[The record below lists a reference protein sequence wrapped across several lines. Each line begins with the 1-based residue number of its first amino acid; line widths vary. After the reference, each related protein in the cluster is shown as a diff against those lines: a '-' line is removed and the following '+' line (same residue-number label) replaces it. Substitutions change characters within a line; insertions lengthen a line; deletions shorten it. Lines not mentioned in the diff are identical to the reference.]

1 MLGYIDKNKRHKR
14 KKKSFGG
21 SLYIPKSERNIVVM
35 PQMENQERRDHMVDT
50 VNHMLIGN
58 TGVGRRTSEP
68 STPSTPTPEF
78 PSRPRLTLSSLQPSS
93 VAQMPLG
100 GNAIRNGAPNERG
113 GMETDVKFVWT
124 GKDMIEGGKRAVNL
138 TKNVAKLGANTGL
151 LALDFAGRVA
161 ETAVDGASMAVD
173 VANAIAD
180 FTSSRRRRYNDDDE
194 DDSPMALQDAP
205 REIQDVPRSSGD
217 RPTSIEDVE
226 DEPEVM
232 RDFVDL
238 T

>member
-21 SLYIPKSERNIVVM
+21 SLYIPKREKDIVIM

-68 STPSTPTPEF
+68 STPTPNL
-78 PSRPRLTLSSLQPSS
+78 PSRPRLSLPTLQPPSIT
-93 VAQMPLG
+93 QMPLG
-100 GNAIRNGAPNERG
+100 NAIGNGAPNERE
-113 GMETDVKFVWT
+113 GMETDVKFVWA

-161 ETAVDGASMAVD
+161 ETAVDGANMAVD

-180 FTSSRRRRYNDDDE
+180 FTSSRRRRYSDDE

-226 DEPEVM
+226 DEPEVV

>member
-21 SLYIPKSERNIVVM
+21 SLYIPKREKSVLM

-58 TGVGRRTSEP
+58 AGVGRRTSEP
-68 STPSTPTPEF
+68 STPTPNL
-78 PSRPRLTLSSLQPSS
+78 PSRPRLSLSTLQPPSIT
-93 VAQMPLG
+93 QMPLG
-100 GNAIRNGAPNERG
+100 GNAIGNGENERED
-113 GMETDVKFVWT
+113 METDVKFVWT

-151 LALDFAGRVA
+151 FALDFAGRVA
-161 ETAVDGASMAVD
+161 ETAVDGANMAVD
-173 VANAIAD
+173 VANFISD
-180 FTSSRRRRYNDDDE
+180 FTSSRRRRYDYDE
-194 DDSPMALQDAP
+194 DDSPMAIQDAP
-205 REIQDVPRSSGD
+205 REIQDIPRSSGD
-217 RPTSIEDVE
+217 RPISID
-226 DEPEVM
+226 DEPEVV

>member
-21 SLYIPKSERNIVVM
+21 SLYIPKRDKNIVVM

-68 STPSTPTPEF
+68 STPTPNL
-78 PSRPRLTLSSLQPSS
+78 PSRPRLSLPTAHPPSIT
-93 VAQMPLG
+93 QMPLG
-100 GNAIRNGAPNERG
+100 GNAIGNGESEKQD
-113 GMETDVKFVWT
+113 METNVKFVWT
-124 GKDMIEGGKRAVNL
+124 GKDMIEGGRRAVNL
-138 TKNVAKLGANTGL
+138 TKNVAKLGANTAMLG
-151 LALDFAGRVA
+151 LDFAGRVA
-161 ETAVDGASMAVD
+161 ETAVDGANMAVD
-173 VANAIAD
+173 VANVIAD
-180 FTSSRRRRYNDDDE
+180 FTSSRRRRYSDDE
-194 DDSPMALQDAP
+194 DDSPMTLQDAP

-217 RPTSIEDVE
+217 RPISID
-226 DEPEVM
+226 DEPEVV

>member
-21 SLYIPKSERNIVVM
+21 SLYIPKSQRNIVVM
-35 PQMENQERRDHMVDT
+35 PQMENQERRDHMFDT
-50 VNHMLIGN
+50 VNRMLIGN
-58 TGVGRRTSEP
+58 TGVGRKTTEP
-68 STPSTPTPEF
+68 NL
-78 PSRPRLTLSSLQPSS
+78 PSRPRLSLPTAHPPSIT
-93 VAQMPLG
+93 QMPLG
-100 GNAIRNGAPNERG
+100 NAIGNGAPNERE

-173 VANAIAD
+173 VANAIVD
-180 FTSSRRRRYNDDDE
+180 FTSSRRRRYNDDE
-194 DDSPMALQDAP
+194 DDSPLPIQDAP
-205 REIQDVPRSSGD
+205 REIQDIPRSSGD
-217 RPTSIEDVE
+217 GLVSIEDVE

>member
-21 SLYIPKSERNIVVM
+21 SLYIPKREKDMVIM

-58 TGVGRRTSEP
+58 TGVGRRISE
-68 STPSTPTPEF
+68 
-78 PSRPRLTLSSLQPSS
+78 PSRPRLSLPTLQPPSIT
-93 VAQMPLG
+93 QMPLG
-100 GNAIRNGAPNERG
+100 GNAIGNGAPNERE
-113 GMETDVKFVWT
+113 GMETDVQFVWT

-161 ETAVDGASMAVD
+161 ETAVDGANMAVD

-194 DDSPMALQDAP
+194 DDSPLPIQDAP

-217 RPTSIEDVE
+217 SPVYMGRWTKTIDLPD
-226 DEPEVM
+226 DGEVIGI
-232 RDFVDL
+232 DWWY
-238 T
+238 